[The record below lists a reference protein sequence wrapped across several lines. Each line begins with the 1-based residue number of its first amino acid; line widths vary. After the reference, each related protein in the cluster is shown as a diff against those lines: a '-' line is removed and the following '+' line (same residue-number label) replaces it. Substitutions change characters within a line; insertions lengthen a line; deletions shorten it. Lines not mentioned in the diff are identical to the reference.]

1 MRAHGV
7 KEKRENLQPS
17 SFFNIEVRYDQIE
30 ILNPKQNDVQ
40 EAMIIE
46 QSYGEAARKKE
57 ARRRID
63 IISGNVA
70 SYSQLLNSK
79 EQLSRVKEFN
89 EVAASLAMMNAEK
102 DENKRD
108 REEEK
113 KQSGADKE
121 AKKAKRIEDEAE
133 NEQIFCQD

>member
-1 MRAHGV
+1 MNLLQHMTNFTAQAHILKTMRAHGV

-63 IISGNVA
+63 IILGNA
-70 SYSQLLNSK
+70 
-79 EQLSRVKEFN
+79 
-89 EVAASLAMMNAEK
+89 
-102 DENKRD
+102 
-108 REEEK
+108 
-113 KQSGADKE
+113 
-121 AKKAKRIEDEAE
+121 
-133 NEQIFCQD
+133 

>member
-63 IISGNVA
+63 IIVGNA
-70 SYSQLLNSK
+70 
-79 EQLSRVKEFN
+79 
-89 EVAASLAMMNAEK
+89 
-102 DENKRD
+102 
-108 REEEK
+108 
-113 KQSGADKE
+113 
-121 AKKAKRIEDEAE
+121 
-133 NEQIFCQD
+133 